1 MANPFGSQD
10 DAAVN
15 AHTDAAAVTA
25 GSTGPGSHA
34 TAAPTFVSG
43 TAKQVDT
50 RKDAFLYIAITTAA
64 ALTVAIGPTSATA
77 QAITPS
83 QSSALGVIT
92 LFVPAG
98 WYVKLTGTIANL
110 AITSHSL

>member
-34 TAAPTFVSG
+34 VKSG
-43 TAKQVDT
+43 HSKLLNRASKTE
-50 RKDAFLYIAITTAA
+50 
-64 ALTVAIGPTSATA
+64 ALFIICGEIV
-77 QAITPS
+77 
-83 QSSALGVIT
+83 
-92 LFVPAG
+92 
-98 WYVKLTGTIANL
+98 YK
-110 AITSHSL
+110 